1 MASKAENSANTRK
14 KIIESALYLFSR
26 NGVEQTPINTIM
38 SHAKLTHGGFYHH
51 FASKEALL
59 AQVICDS
66 VTLSKLSN
74 PPAANVSLEK
84 WLDSLLD
91 SYLSLE
97 HSIHESFACPL
108 TFLAREVGLSSETV
122 KRSYEV
128 LLEGHIAKIQEHFC
142 QHLCSEQSKAAATSA
157 TALMLGALTM
167 AAAVDNSEQ
176 AQEILNSAK
185 QTVKTLLLNKTL

>member
-51 FASKEALL
+51 FSSKEALL

-122 KRSYEV
+122 KRSYEL

-142 QHLCSEQSKAAATSA
+142 QHLCSEQSKTAATSA